1 MGHVMNEKVGQQEWR
16 SSVRGQC
23 FSFVMPWAQMIR
35 EYSARMSRDDLGE
48 LPRGEDCLQYLF
60 RIHLKVAG
68 QSFASELRQVR
79 LRPCVLIHLLVF
91 LYNRRPDLFRQQ
103 MPAAAALARRVEEVV
118 TEVVHRKYPEQ
129 EGHLP
134 EYDRQGFVPAPFVD
148 MQEGSEEAP
157 GSKRA
162 RRFIVTT
169 KHATPGP
176 GPASSVEEAVEY
188 AEPRC
193 CILDA
198 NPNVCNSEQDMRSA
212 AIAAFRSAQAGAAME
227 AEPTGRSQDG
237 SEEHSNMADDH
248 ARTSCREADLHLQT
262 GYDLQHQWDG
272 TYLCKAMPFT
282 IPRLVSGPDFSKKVL
297 GGGMALSSAPL
308 PSYAAFR
315 GEWKTF
321 AAQTGLPCLSFAAFG
336 ISTQRTWAP
345 M

>member
-1 MGHVMNEKVGQQEWR
+1 
-16 SSVRGQC
+16 
-23 FSFVMPWAQMIR
+23 
-35 EYSARMSRDDLGE
+35 
-48 LPRGEDCLQYLF
+48 
-60 RIHLKVAG
+60 
-68 QSFASELRQVR
+68 
-79 LRPCVLIHLLVF
+79 
-91 LYNRRPDLFRQQ
+91 
-103 MPAAAALARRVEEVV
+103 MPAAAALARRFEEVLA
-118 TEVVHRKYPEQ
+118 EVVHRKYPEL

-134 EYDRQGFVPAPFVD
+134 EHDRQGFVPAPFVD

-176 GPASSVEEAVEY
+176 GPASNVEEAVEY

-237 SEEHSNMADDH
+237 SEEHSSMADDH

-315 GEWKTF
+315 GEWRTF
-321 AAQTGLPCLSFAAFG
+321 AAQTGLPCRSFAAFG
-336 ISTQRTWAP
+336 ISTQRTWAS